1 LDENRKENRN
11 LDRSKRRSWNSSR
24 SREQLLSW
32 LLFVVKGLV
41 EPLVKVVECKSDLMK
56 ILVGHIVTIVI
67 VYNCEGCY
75 CHNLSFSRG
84 MLLSQLVKSGAAIV
98 IVYDD
103 K

>member
-1 LDENRKENRN
+1 M
-11 LDRSKRRSWNSSR
+11 
-24 SREQLLSW
+24 SW

-41 EPLVKVVECKSDLMK
+41 EPLVKIVECKSDLMK

-67 VYNCEGCY
+67 DYNCEGCY

-84 MLLSQLVKSGAAIV
+84 MLLSQLVVSGTAV
-98 IVYDD
+98 VMFDDD